1 MASNKMVCALASRVP
16 THLEGERERERE
28 QKACVSGSLSSF
40 VLRWHQAFF
49 HTHSLSLAV
58 LIVYNLLFNETDSVC
73 PRKKKKRKKKIK
85 KTQFL
90 SFPSCILF
98 TLALLVI
105 IIIIIIITTS
115 SSSFMITVLLS
126 THTPATAP
134 SPPHHLL
141 ERPSSWISEVMSS

>member
-85 KTQFL
+85 KNPVPLVSLMYSLYACPARHHHHHHHHHHFL
-90 SFPSCILF
+90 ILIHDHR
-98 TLALLVI
+98 TPKHTHTRNCPL
-105 IIIIIIITTS
+105 TTS
-115 SSSFMITVLLS
+115 
-126 THTPATAP
+126 
-134 SPPHHLL
+134 PP
-141 ERPSSWISEVMSS
+141 P